1 MRAYLTS
8 AILGLFAVT
17 AGLAQDDAPG
27 RFSRE
32 TTALADTPRVR
43 DAVRLLNLW
52 IDEQMT
58 WQQIP
63 GLALGVVHDD
73 ELVWAHGYGV
83 ADLETGQP
91 VTSQTLFRMGS
102 VTKLF
107 TATAVMRLRDAG
119 KLRLDDPVADHL
131 PWFRVQIPFEGASPI
146 TVRHLL
152 THTSGLPREGAFP
165 YWTTHEF
172 PTLEE
177 LEASLPE
184 LETLS
189 PPGAKYRYSNLG
201 IALLGALVAEVS
213 GESYAAY
220 VRRNILGP
228 LGMASTTLDL
238 PREDLRGLASEYMR
252 KNPGAGSQVAGAGT
266 RRQHTYYQTRALAPA
281 ANMISNVEDM
291 ARFASL
297 HLPDTVSDRVTEG
310 PEILGRYTLAE
321 MRRPQFV
328 YDSWGGG
335 RGLGFGIS
343 HDEGTTFVV
352 HGGWVGG
359 HRSHLLLVPEE
370 GIGVVAMTNGEDVSP
385 SDFTHKAYE
394 IVGKAIVEVT
404 AEPSPE
410 PRADPGWQRLVGTYS
425 DPWGW
430 ESRVL
435 VLDDRLV
442 MYDSSYPP
450 VEDPE
455 DNLTSLE
462 PVEGE
467 VDTFRMPDG
476 GHVVFESTENGRVE
490 RLRRNYQ
497 YLYPVEAEEG
507 RRDAQP

>member
-1 MRAYLTS
+1 MMRRYLAT
-8 AILGLFAVT
+8 AALAVMT
-17 AGLAQDDAPG
+17 APAGLAQEPAPTDPVAEAPAVQDAI
-27 RFSRE
+27 
-32 TTALADTPRVR
+32 
-43 DAVRLLNLW
+43 RLLDLW
-52 IDEQMT
+52 VDEQMT

-63 GLALGVVHDD
+63 GLAVGVVHGD
-73 ELVWAHGYGV
+73 ELVWARGYGV
-83 ADLETGQP
+83 TDLETEQP
-91 VTSQTLFRMGS
+91 VTPQTLFRMGS

-107 TATAVMRLRDAG
+107 TATAVMLLRDAG
-119 KLRLDDPVADHL
+119 KLRLDDPVVEHL
-131 PWFRVQIPFEGASPI
+131 PWFRIQSPFDDAPPI
-146 TVRHLL
+146 TVHHLL

-177 LEASLPE
+177 LKASLPE
-184 LETLS
+184 QETLS

-220 VRRNILGP
+220 VRRNILDP

-252 KNPGAGSQVAGAGT
+252 KTPGADSQVAGVGT
-266 RRQHTYYQTRALAPA
+266 RRQHIYYRTHALAPA

-291 ARFASL
+291 ARFAVL
-297 HLPDTVSDRVTEG
+297 HLPHDAAKE
-310 PEILGRYTLAE
+310 PEVLSRYTLAE

-343 HDEGTTFVV
+343 HDEGTTYVV

-359 HRSHLLLVPEE
+359 HRSHLLLVPDEK
-370 GIGVVAMTNGEDVSP
+370 IGVVAMTNGEDVSP
-385 SDFTHKAYE
+385 SKFTQKAYE
-394 IVGKAIVEVT
+394 VVGKAIIDVT

-410 PRADPGWQRLVGTYS
+410 PQADPEWQRLVGTYS

-442 MYDSSYPP
+442 MYGSSYPP

-455 DNLTSLE
+455 DNLTPLE

-467 VDTFRMPDG
+467 ADTFRMPDG
-476 GHVVFESTENGRVE
+476 GHVVFESTEDGRVE
-490 RLRRNYQ
+490 RLRRNHQ
-497 YLYPVEAEEG
+497 YLYPVEPEEG